1 MCIFSNFKTNRKLI
15 CVADGQELQRRNVSF
30 VPLQPHLNFVSALN
44 QVQLLSSA
52 KMGHR

>member
-1 MCIFSNFKTNRKLI
+1 MCILSNFKTSRKLI

-30 VPLQPHLNFVSALN
+30 VPLQPHFFSALN

-52 KMGHR
+52 KMGPR